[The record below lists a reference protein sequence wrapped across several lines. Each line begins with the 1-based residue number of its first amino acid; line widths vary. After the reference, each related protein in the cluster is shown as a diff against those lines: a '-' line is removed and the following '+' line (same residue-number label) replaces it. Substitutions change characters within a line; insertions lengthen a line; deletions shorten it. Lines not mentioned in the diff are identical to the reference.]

1 MVPKKT
7 EKANLEKSKGLY
19 FQLGLLITISLI
31 LIAFEWTSGGLG
43 DNIYDT
49 AKLEQLE
56 EEIIPITRQ
65 EEPEPPKPP
74 EPPKVTEVL
83 NIVDDDVEID
93 DELQLDDFEV
103 DQDLAIKII
112 EYVEVEEEEDVEIF
126 YIVEDMPRFQ
136 GQGMEAFYKFIG
148 ENLRYPMIAQENGI
162 TGKVFVSFVVDRDGK
177 VKNAHVVRGVDP
189 SLDKEALRVVN
200 ASPNWTP
207 GKQRGRSVQV
217 SLTLPIGFSLI

>member
-1 MVPKKT
+1 MVPKKS
-7 EKANLEKSKGLY
+7 EKADLEKSKGLY

-43 DNIYDT
+43 DNMYNISDMG
-49 AKLEQLE
+49 QLE

-65 EEPEPPKPP
+65 QEPEPPKPP
-74 EPPKVTEVL
+74 KPPKVTEVL

-103 DQDLAIKII
+103 DQDQAIEII
-112 EYVEVEEEEDVEIF
+112 EYEEEEDMEIF
-126 YIVEDMPRFQ
+126 YVVEDMPKFR

-148 ENLRYPMIAQENGI
+148 ENLEYPMIAMENGI
-162 TGKVFVSFVVDRDGK
+162 TGKVFVSFIVDKGGQ
-177 VKNAHVVRGVDP
+177 VTNAHVVRGVDP

-200 ASPNWTP
+200 ASASWTP
-207 GKQRGRSVQV
+207 GKQRGRPVQV

>member
-1 MVPKKT
+1 MVPKKS
-7 EKANLEKSKGLY
+7 ERADLEKSKGLY

-43 DNIYDT
+43 ENMYDVSDMG
-49 AKLEQLE
+49 QLE

-103 DQDLAIKII
+103 DQDLAIEII
-112 EYVEVEEEEDVEIF
+112 EYVEEEEEEDIEIF
-126 YIVEDMPRFQ
+126 YVVEDMPKFR
-136 GQGMEAFYKFIG
+136 GQGMEEFYKFIG
-148 ENLRYPMIAQENGI
+148 ENLEYPMIAMENGI
-162 TGKVFVSFVVDRDGK
+162 TGKVFVSFIVDREGK
-177 VKNAHVVRGVDP
+177 VTNAHVVRGVDP

-200 ASPNWTP
+200 ASPSWTP

-217 SLTLPIGFSLI
+217 SLTLPISFSLI

>member
-1 MVPKKT
+1 MVPKKS
-7 EKANLEKSKGLY
+7 ERADLEKSKGLY

-43 DNIYDT
+43 ENLYDT
-49 AKLEQLE
+49 SDMGQLE

-103 DQDLAIKII
+103 DQDQAI
-112 EYVEVEEEEDVEIF
+112 
-126 YIVEDMPRFQ
+126 
-136 GQGMEAFYKFIG
+136 
-148 ENLRYPMIAQENGI
+148 
-162 TGKVFVSFVVDRDGK
+162 
-177 VKNAHVVRGVDP
+177 
-189 SLDKEALRVVN
+189 
-200 ASPNWTP
+200 
-207 GKQRGRSVQV
+207 
-217 SLTLPIGFSLI
+217 